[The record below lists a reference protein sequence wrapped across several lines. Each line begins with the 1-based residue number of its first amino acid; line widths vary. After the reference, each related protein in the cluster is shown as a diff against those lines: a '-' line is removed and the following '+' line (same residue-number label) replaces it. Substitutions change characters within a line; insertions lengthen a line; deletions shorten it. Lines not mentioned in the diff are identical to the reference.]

1 MFRTI
6 WNTSL
11 LSRSSSRFSI
21 SALYSRART
30 CAVSDSGLMS
40 SVCWANNRKAGPV
53 PVAALPTEARCSPCR
68 MATSTPFGSLR
79 ESSILA
85 TVPMLAYLP
94 STRGTSRTRPSPSR
108 AAAMAAPDSSRSTGM
123 VTTMPGSTTA
133 LLSGSSGINSVFSSG
148 IASILLS
155 VLVRDNLRDVRF
167 MPKTGYAKRGPS
179 EGPDDVFDAGRHDI
193 RWPSPID
200 DLELAVFVVVPDQGG
215 GLVEEDVKAMVDDP
229 LEVVAAAALAE
240 ALPDRPWVHLQI
252 QDRGPG
258 PVECGQHAVQRLRL
272 GNGPRE
278 AVEDEALLRVRVPQP
293 MLDEGD
299 HQAVGHQLAAI
310 EVCLDPLSQQG
321 LRRDL
326 GPQDIPGRDRR
337 DPIPLGQHCRL
348 GPLAGSGRSQQ
359 DEVQRHAS
367 MMRSGAVRRLSR
379 GSRSAPNTR
388 WRPAPP

>member
-11 LSRSSSRFSI
+11 WSRSSSRVSI

-40 SVCWANNRKAGPV
+40 SVCWANTRKAGPV

-167 MPKTGYAKRGPS
+167 MPKTGYAKRGPG
-179 EGPDDVFDAGRHDI
+179 ERPDDVLDAGSHHFR
-193 RWPSPID
+193 RTGPID
-200 DLELAVFVVVPDQGG
+200 DLELALLVVVPDQGG
-215 GLVEEDVKAMVDDP
+215 RLVDVDVQAMVDDP
-229 LEVVAAAALAE
+229 LEVVAAVALAE
-240 ALPDRPWVHLQI
+240 ALPDGLRVDLQI
-252 QDRGPG
+252 QDRVQG
-258 PVECGQHAVQRLRL
+258 PVERGQHAIQCVRL
-272 GNGPRE
+272 GNGPGG
-278 AVEDEALLRVRVPQP
+278 AVEDDALLCVGVEEP
-293 MLDEGD
+293 MLDEVD
-299 HQAVGHQLAAI
+299 NQAVGHQLAAV
-310 EVCLDPLSQQG
+310 EVGLDALAERGPRG
-321 LRRDL
+321 DL
-326 GPQDIPGRDRR
+326 GPQDVPGRDRG
-337 DPIPLGQHCRL
+337 DAVLLGQHRRL

-359 DEVQRHAS
+359 DKVQGHAS
-367 MMRSGAVRRLSR
+367 MMRPGGARRLSR
-379 GSRSAPNTR
+379 GSRSAPHTQS
-388 WRPAPP
+388 RP